1 MKHITEKQ
9 ALYCPVGIPV
19 VDFAEPFYEGNEV
32 EDKDDHDD
40 EDKDDYDDEDD

>member
-19 VDFAEPFYEGNEV
+19 VDFAEPFDEGNE
-32 EDKDDHDD
+32 DK
-40 EDKDDYDDEDD
+40 DKDDYDDEG